1 MSDRFAPFRRKFPH
15 YGVMFVLRTFPRRHQ
30 RTIQARQP
38 RPDIQG
44 SLSAWINSGDAVNDA
59 SDLPLNNTDLE
70 RARVLYMVLDSID
83 VGFFTLDREWRFT
96 YINRFMQR
104 YGGAPVETLIGR
116 NLWEVSPE
124 LIGTETEAN
133 YRRAMNEGIRVDFE
147 AAGAPTATSP
157 SEIFDTHIFPTAEGL
172 SIFLLDFSKRRE
184 AETALRRSEAFRAGI
199 LDAALDAIIM
209 VDANSTVVEWNPSAE
224 RIFGYRRDEAM
235 GREMSELIIPP
246 EFRDAH
252 QQGMKRYLATG
263 EGPVLGS
270 RLQLPAMRKDGSSF
284 PAELTITSI
293 VAGDEMQ
300 FAGFLRDI
308 TDRKRSEQMLRHS
321 ESQANFLVALND
333 QTRRFG
339 DPDQIIAASARLLG
353 EYLGVDRCAY
363 AEVEPDE
370 NHFYLTGDYNAPG
383 VQSIVGYYAMSDFG
397 ARVLQL
403 MREGLPYVVEDV
415 DEELPEEDDLSA
427 YRLTDI
433 RAVICMPLHKD
444 GKFTAC
450 MAVHMR
456 TPRRWTESEVEM
468 VRLVTERCWESIER
482 ARAIRNLRE
491 SERQFRT
498 LADSIPQMAWM
509 AQPDGHI
516 FWYNRRWYDY
526 MGTSEEEN
534 PEGNWESAYDPEVMP
549 EVIRQWN
556 ISIATGEL
564 FDMVVPLRGADGEF
578 RQFLTRMIPVR
589 DDRGDVVRWFGTNT
603 DITEAQKLQQERE
616 HILASERAARTEA
629 ERLNRMKD
637 EFLSTVSHELRTPL
651 NAMFGWSELMR
662 MGGLSDDD
670 MQTGMEVIH
679 RNVRIQTQI
688 VEDLLDMSRIISGK
702 LRLDVQRVN
711 LPEIINASLESVR
724 PAAEAKDIRLQKI
737 VDPLAGPIAGD
748 PSRLQQI
755 IWNLLSNAVKFTPK
769 GGRVQILLE
778 RVNSHIEMSVADT
791 GEGIAP
797 EHLPH
802 IFERFHQ
809 ADSSTTRRHGGL
821 GLGLAISKSL
831 VEMHGGSIRAKSPG
845 VGAGTTFII
854 ALPVVPLSSERGD
867 AERTHPRTHRGAE
880 ADYAPISLAG
890 ILVLVVDDDMD
901 GREIVRRVL
910 HESEATV
917 MIASSALEAL
927 QMISE
932 TRPDVI
938 VSDIG
943 MPGMDGY
950 QFIRTLRSRPV
961 DQGGS
966 IPAIALTAFAR
977 SEDRSRAIRAGYQ
990 IHLSKPAEPSELV
1003 TVVASLAG
1011 RL

>member
-1 MSDRFAPFRRKFPH
+1 MD
-15 YGVMFVLRTFPRRHQ
+15 Q
-30 RTIQARQP
+30 
-38 RPDIQG
+38 
-44 SLSAWINSGDAVNDA
+44 WINSGDAVNNP
-59 SDLPLNNTDLE
+59 SELPLNNTDLE

-83 VGFFTLDREWRFT
+83 VGFFTLDRDWRIT
-96 YINRFMQR
+96 YINGFMQR
-104 YGGAPVETLIGR
+104 YGNAPVESMIGR
-116 NLWEVSPE
+116 NLWELSPE

-133 YRRAMNEGIRVDFE
+133 YRRAMAERIRIDFE
-147 AAGAPTATSP
+147 AAGAPTAVSP
-157 SEIFDTHIFPTAEGL
+157 SDIFDTHIFPTAEGL
-172 SIFLLDFSKRRE
+172 SIFLLDFSRRRE
-184 AETALRRSEAFRAGI
+184 AEAALRRSEAFRAGI
-199 LDAALDAIIM
+199 LDAALDAVIM
-209 VDANSTVVEWNPSAE
+209 VDAASNVMEWNPAAE
-224 RIFGYRRDEAM
+224 RIFGYRREEVL
-235 GREMSELIIPP
+235 GRTIWELIIPP
-246 EFRDAH
+246 EFREAR
-252 QQGMKRYLATG
+252 QQEIQRYLAG
-263 EGPVLGS
+263 GGSPALGS
-270 RLQLPAMRKDGSSF
+270 RLQLPAMRSNGASF

-308 TDRKRSEQMLRHS
+308 TENKRAEQMLRQS

-333 QTRRFG
+333 QTRRLS
-339 DPDQIIAASARLLG
+339 DPEQIIAASARLLG
-353 EYLGVDRCAY
+353 EYLEVDRCAY

-370 NHFYLTGDYNAPG
+370 NHFLLTGDYNAPG

-397 ARVLQL
+397 ARVLRL
-403 MREGLPYVVEDV
+403 MREGLPYVVADV
-415 DEELPEEDDLSA
+415 DQELPEEDDLSA
-427 YRLTDI
+427 YRLTGI
-433 RAVICMPLHKD
+433 QAVICMPLHKE
-444 GKFTAC
+444 GKFIAC

-468 VRLVTERCWESIER
+468 LRLVAERCWESIER
-482 ARAIRNLRE
+482 ARAIRNLHE

-509 AQPDGHI
+509 AQPDGRI

-534 PEGNWESAYDPEVMP
+534 PEGNWETAYDPEVMP
-549 EVIRQWN
+549 EVIRRWD

-564 FDMVVPLRGADGEF
+564 FDMVIPLRGAHGEF

-603 DITEAQKLQQERE
+603 DITDAQQLQQERE
-616 HILASERAARTEA
+616 QILASERAARTEA
-629 ERLNRMKD
+629 ERLNRLKD

-662 MGGLSDDD
+662 MGGLSQED
-670 MQTGMEVIH
+670 MQTGLEVIH

-711 LPEIINASLESVR
+711 LPEIIDASLESVR
-724 PAAEAKDIRLQKI
+724 PAAEAKEIRLQKI

-845 VGAGTTFII
+845 LGSGTTFII
-854 ALPVVPLSSERGD
+854 SLPVVPLSSESGD
-867 AERTHPRTHRGAE
+867 AGRTHPKTHRGAE
-880 ADYAPISLAG
+880 ADYEPLSLAG
-890 ILVLVVDDDMD
+890 VLVLVVDDDVD

-910 HESEATV
+910 HESAATV
-917 MIASSALEAL
+917 MIAPSALEAL
-927 QMISE
+927 ELIAE

-950 QFIRTLRSRPV
+950 QFIRALRSRPV
-961 DQGGS
+961 DQGGN
-966 IPAIALTAFAR
+966 IPALALTAFAR

-990 IHLSKPAEPSELV
+990 LHLSKPAEPSELV
-1003 TVVASLAG
+1003 TVVSSLAG